1 MTRPQPVRK
10 SPLVRTGVC
19 AAVLACSLM
28 LVTPPLALGQAAG
41 QTTSTGSLR
50 PPRPEQPAKPPVI
63 TNFLL
68 AGVVLVSIIAATVIP
83 AKRGH
88 QD

>member
-1 MTRPQPVRK
+1 MTRPLSSRK
-10 SPLVRTGVC
+10 SFLVRTGVG
-19 AAVLACSLM
+19 AVVLGSTFLM
-28 LVTPPLALGQAAG
+28 SVPSVAYGQSG
-41 QTTSTGSLR
+41 LTQTGSLR

-63 TNFLL
+63 TNFLI
-68 AGVVLVSIIAATVIP
+68 AGVVLVSIVAATVIP

>member
-1 MTRPQPVRK
+1 MTRPQPNRK
-10 SPLVRTGVC
+10 STLVRTGLC
-19 AAVLACSLM
+19 AAALSGTLM
-28 LVTPPLALGQAAG
+28 LATPPAAYGQAADR
-41 QTTSTGSLR
+41 TSTGSLR

-63 TNFLL
+63 TNFLI
-68 AGVVLVSIIAATVIP
+68 AGVVLVSIVAATVIP